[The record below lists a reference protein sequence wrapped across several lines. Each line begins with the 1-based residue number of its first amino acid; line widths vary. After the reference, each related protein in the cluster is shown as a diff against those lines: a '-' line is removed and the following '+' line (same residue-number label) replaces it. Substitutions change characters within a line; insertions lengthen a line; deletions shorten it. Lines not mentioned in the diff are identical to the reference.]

1 MVELN
6 MLMGEID
13 LLYRETNVELWKMID
28 DGANLIPLI
37 DF

>member
-6 MLMGEID
+6 MLTGEID
-13 LLYRETNVELWKMID
+13 LLYRETNVELWRMID
-28 DGANLIPLI
+28 DGADLIPSI